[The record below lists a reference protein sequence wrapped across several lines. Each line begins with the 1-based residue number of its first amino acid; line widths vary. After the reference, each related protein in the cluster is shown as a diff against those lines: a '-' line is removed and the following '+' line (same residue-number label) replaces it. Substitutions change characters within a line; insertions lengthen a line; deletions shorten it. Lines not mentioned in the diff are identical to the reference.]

1 MRNLFIIAFFLF
13 TLNITGK
20 NYKDGIS
27 IVQFSAEFCSDGE
40 VDLKSFR
47 SYNIHEFDLE
57 KHGEIFAKENIE
69 YLPTLILYQN
79 GKEIKRIEAGI
90 SLKLDDECIGIMQK
104 EIDGLLSSK
113 F

>member
-1 MRNLFIIAFFLF
+1 MRALLTILFLLF
-13 TLNITGK
+13 ALNISSQ

-40 VDLKSFR
+40 IDLKPFR
-47 SYNIHEFDLE
+47 SHNVYEFDLE
-57 KHGEIFAKENIE
+57 KHGKIFAKEKIE
-69 YLPTLILYQN
+69 FLPTLILYQN